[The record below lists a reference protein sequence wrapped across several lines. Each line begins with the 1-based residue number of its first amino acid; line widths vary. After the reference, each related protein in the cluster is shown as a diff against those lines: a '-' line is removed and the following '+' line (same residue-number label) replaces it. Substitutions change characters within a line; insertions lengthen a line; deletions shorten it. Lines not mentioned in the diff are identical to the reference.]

1 MNKYHIGLDIGT
13 SSVGFAAKY
22 NDGSLVR
29 TKGKNIIGAR
39 LFNEGKTAEE
49 RRTYRTTRRRYSR
62 RRWRLNLLNQI
73 FKDSLD
79 EVDANFLKRLKESS
93 LSNQDQ
99 NKKYFGE
106 LLFPNDKE
114 KRLYS
119 NNIQENKRGNDT
131 IFHLRNRL
139 MKSNEKADIRE
150 IYLAFHSMVKNRGN
164 FLDNTPASSF
174 EASDMH
180 LVDILHN
187 INNLYEQMNF
197 SFSLNVLNSSKIE
210 SILLDNKVRNFDK
223 KKTLIKLLQN
233 KNSDKAS
240 KAIITEIVKLILG
253 YNSKKINVVLGTP
266 ELETNELCLSNTN
279 SDDQIVSIFSEINE
293 TQQNIINE
301 IKTLYSRTKLNQI
314 IPNGKTYSESMI
326 DKYNL
331 HHDQL
336 RDLKLNILDH
346 LDFDKNRKYNLKIA
360 YAAYVG
366 NIDKENFSDDDF
378 DNFMKSITNKDGK
391 SAVKKVINGHK
402 KKITQSDLFSILHDL
417 LGNPEL
423 TDTLVA
429 LLPAMP
435 MPLKDFE
442 SQIKELMNI
451 DNYSAVQ
458 KDIKALKKGKKK
470 SDSISSEDIQA
481 ILDNNPLKDLFSH
494 EAIKKEIIKINK
506 SIQLGTYLPK
516 LRTSDNASIP
526 HQINQNEMDQIIEK
540 QKQYYPWLAELNPNS
555 NRKNIAK
562 YKLDELIAFRIP
574 YYVGPMITP
583 NDQQNSSNA
592 NFAWMKRK
600 ASGVITPWNFEDK
613 VDIKSTATEFIKR
626 MTVKDTYLINEDV
639 LPDNSLLYQEFK
651 VLNELNIVKAN
662 GKHLTIK
669 QKQSAFNDLFKKQK
683 SVTAKKLSNYL
694 ANEYVTAPEITGLA
708 DKEKFNNNYGSYID
722 MKKIFGDKI
731 DDLDLRD
738 DFEKIIEWSTIFEDR
753 DILRLQ
759 LKDIKWLNDKQIN
772 QLANKRYSGWGRLS
786 RKLLTGLL
794 NDNGER
800 IIDSLW
806 NTPANFM
813 QAVNEPSIKEQIT
826 KINEQQVNNLGME
839 SILDNSYTSPQNKK
853 AIRQSIK
860 VVDDIQ
866 RAMKGQAPASISI
879 EFTRRPEKNSSTTK
893 SRFKQMDKIYK
904 SISNE
909 LSKQLKDDLKNYKN
923 DLSDKLYLYFMQKG
937 IDIYDNNNN
946 TKKIKIND
954 LKNYEID
961 HIIPQS
967 YIKDNSLN
975 NRVLTKRKINED
987 KGDNTPLDGLSSI
1000 DIMNRIPEW
1009 KKLLKQGLISVRK
1022 YRNLTTRIDTLSKYT
1037 KKGFVNR
1044 QLVETSQVIK
1054 LTANILNN
1062 KYQNNDTNIIEV
1074 NAYMN
1079 TQLRE
1084 ALKLFKS
1091 RELNDYHHAL
1101 DAYLT
1106 TIVGTYLYNRYP
1118 KLRHYFVYGNF
1129 KKFDDSKTI
1138 DNLKTFNFL
1147 HDIIPQNKAPE
1158 NKIINRTSGEVI
1170 LNRQETIRRIKQ
1182 IYNYKYMLITHEVS
1196 TRKNALYNQ
1205 SIYPAK
1211 LVNNNFTSI
1220 KKDRPSNLY
1229 GGHTGN
1235 KNAYMAIVKIIS
1247 SKRNEYKLVG
1257 VPIKSLS
1264 ELNVAKKTSESIYN
1278 DKLHKIISVQIP
1290 NKQFLVV
1297 LDKVMYRQLIID
1309 GDEKYTVG
1317 STTYKYNAKQLVISP
1332 ESVRIL
1338 KDKEFRKKLSSKQQ
1352 LNEKLDSV
1360 YSDILNQVNK
1370 YLPLY
1375 DINSFRK
1382 KLNAGFDKFKN
1393 INNNF
1398 EKTQILNDI
1407 LEGLHDNP
1415 RQLAIKKIGI
1425 TTPLG
1430 MLQVTN
1436 GIRLSEE
1443 AIIIYQ
1449 SPTGLF
1455 ESKVRIKDL

>member
-1 MNKYHIGLDIGT
+1 MKKYHIGLDIGT
-13 SSVGFAAKY
+13 SSVGFAAKHD
-22 NDGSLVR
+22 DGSLVH
-29 TKGKNIIGAR
+29 TKGKNVIGAR
-39 LFNEGKTAEE
+39 LFNEGQTAEE
-49 RRTYRTTRRRYSR
+49 RRTYRAARRRYSR

-79 EVDANFLKRLKESS
+79 AVDATFLKRLKESS

-106 LLFPNDKE
+106 LLFPKDNDK
-114 KRLYS
+114 RFHT
-119 NNIQENKRGNDT
+119 NNIPENKRGNDT
-131 IFHLRNRL
+131 IFHLRDRL

-164 FLDNTPASSF
+164 FFDNTPASSF

-180 LVDILHN
+180 LVDVLHN
-187 INNLYEQMNF
+187 INNLYEQMNITF
-197 SFSLNVLNSSKIE
+197 VLNDVNAEKIE
-210 SILLDNKVRNFDK
+210 DILLDNKVRNIDK
-223 KKTLIKLLQN
+223 KKTLINLLQTKESN
-233 KNSDKAS
+233 KES
-240 KAIITEIVKLILG
+240 KTIITEIVKLILG
-253 YNSKKINVVLGTP
+253 YKSKKINIILG
-266 ELETNELCLSNTN
+266 LEDLENNELCLSNAN
-279 SDDQIVSIFSEINE
+279 SDDQINAIFTEINE
-293 TQQNIINE
+293 VQQNIINE

-336 RDLKLNILDH
+336 RNLKLNILDH
-346 LDFDKNRKYNLKIA
+346 LDFDKNRKNNLKIA

-366 NIDKENFSDDDF
+366 NLDKEIFLSDDF
-378 DNFMKSITNKDGK
+378 NLFMDSINNKDGK
-391 SAVKKVINGHK
+391 GAIKKVINGHK
-402 KKITQSDLFSILHDL
+402 KKITQSDLFTIFHDL

-423 TDTLVA
+423 TDTLSN
-429 LLPAMP
+429 LLSSVP
-435 MPLKDFE
+435 MSLKDFE
-442 SQIKELMNI
+442 NETKELMNN
-451 DNYSAVQ
+451 DSYSVVQ

-470 SDSISSEDIQA
+470 DDLIIKDDIQQ
-481 ILDNNPLKDLFSH
+481 ILNNNPLKALFNH
-494 EAIKKEIIKINK
+494 ETIKKEIIKINQ
-506 SIQLGTYLPK
+506 SIQLGNYLPK

-540 QKQYYPWLAELNPNS
+540 QKQYYPWLSEPNPNS

-574 YYVGPMITP
+574 YYVGPMITSD
-583 NDQQNSSNA
+583 DQQNSSNA

-613 VDIKSTATEFIKR
+613 VDVKSTATEFIKR

-662 GKHLTIK
+662 GKHLTVE

-683 SVTAKKLSNYL
+683 TVTAKKLSNYL
-694 ANEYVTAPEITGLA
+694 ANDYVTPPEITGLS

-731 DDLDLRD
+731 DDLSLRD
-738 DFEKIIEWSTIFEDR
+738 DFEKMIEWSTIFEDR

-759 LKDIKWLNDKQIN
+759 LKDVKWLNKNQIN
-772 QLANKRYSGWGRLS
+772 QLISKRYSGWGRLS
-786 RKLLTGLL
+786 KRLLMGLL

-800 IIDSLW
+800 IIDVLW

-813 QAVNEPSIKEQIT
+813 QAVNNPDIKTQIA
-826 KINEQQVNNLGME
+826 KINSKQVNNLGME
-839 SILDNSYTSPQNKK
+839 SILDNAYTSPQNKK
-853 AIRQSIK
+853 AIRQAIK
-860 VVDDIQ
+860 VVNDIQ

-879 EFTRRPEKNSSTTK
+879 EFTRKPENNSDITK
-893 SRFKQMDKIYK
+893 SRGKQVDKIYK
-904 SISNE
+904 E
-909 LSKQLKDDLKNYKN
+909 LSDNISKDLKDELKTNKKN
-923 DLSDKLYLYFMQKG
+923 LSDKLYLYFMQKG
-937 IDIYDNNNN
+937 RDIYTGESIDIDNLISYD
-946 TKKIKIND
+946 
-954 LKNYEID
+954 ID
-961 HIIPQS
+961 HIIPRS
-967 YIKDNSLN
+967 YMKDDSLN
-975 NRVLTKRKINED
+975 NRVLTNHQTNHH
-987 KGDNTPLDGLSSI
+987 KGDKTPLDGLSSI
-1000 DIMNRIPEW
+1000 NINNQIPEW
-1009 KKLLKQGLISVRK
+1009 KNLLKQGLISVRK
-1022 YRNLTTRIDTLSKYT
+1022 FRNLTTKIDAISKYA
-1037 KKGFVNR
+1037 KNGFVHR

-1054 LTANILNN
+1054 LVANILNN
-1062 KYQNNDTNIIEV
+1062 KYQNSDTNIIEV
-1074 NAYMN
+1074 KAYMN

-1084 ALKLFKS
+1084 TFDLFKS

-1106 TIVGTYLYNRYP
+1106 TFAGTYLYDRYP

-1138 DNLKTFNFL
+1138 KHLKTFNFL
-1147 HDIIPQNKAPE
+1147 RDITSPSKEHEDKIFDKA
-1158 NKIINRTSGEVI
+1158 SGELI
-1170 LNRQETIRRIKQ
+1170 LNRKKAINRIKK
-1182 IYNYKYMLITHEVS
+1182 IYNYKYMLVTHEVS
-1196 TRKNALYNQ
+1196 TRKSALYNQ

-1211 LVNNNFTSI
+1211 NVKKSFINI
-1220 KKDRPSNLY
+1220 KNDKPVELY

-1235 KNAYMAIVKIIS
+1235 NNAYMALVKIIG
-1247 SKRNEYKLVG
+1247 KNGNEYKLVG
-1257 VPIKSLS
+1257 VPIRFLS
-1264 ELNVAKKTSESIYN
+1264 DLNRAKKDDIDIYQN
-1278 DKLHKIISVQIP
+1278 KLHEMISAQLP
-1290 NKQFLVV
+1290 NKKFTVL
-1297 LDKVMYRQLIID
+1297 LDKVMYRQLVID

-1317 STTYKYNAKQLVISP
+1317 SATYKYNAKQLVISP

-1338 KDKEFRKKLSSKQQ
+1338 KDKELRNSLSSKQ
-1352 LNEKLDSV
+1352 LNEKLDFV
-1360 YSDILNQVNK
+1360 YNDILKQVNK

-1393 INNNF
+1393 ISDNF
-1398 EKTQILNDI
+1398 EKINILNDI

-1415 RQLAIKKIGI
+1415 TRKNLKVIGLK
-1425 TTPLG
+1425 TDLG
-1430 MLQVTN
+1430 MFNN
-1436 GIRLSEE
+1436 GVKFSED

-1455 ESKVRIKDL
+1455 ERKVRIKDL